1 MNGQTSRISLSI
13 CSLTLMSDLLLSI
26 LGEEGSLKSVYP
38 GFVSRSSQVAMAEAV
53 EEAIHGHTTLVV
65 EAGTGIGK
73 TFAYLIP
80 ALLSDKKTLV
90 STGTKNLQDQLF
102 HKDLPTL
109 KKFLAIN
116 KKVVLLKG
124 RSNYVCLYSVDAPRQ
139 NQLFESK
146 EAANDFSKIER
157 WSKITTTGDL
167 SELENFSED
176 SSVFQH
182 VVSTTESC
190 LGNSCEFYEK
200 CFVVKARREAL
211 SADVVVVNHHIFFA
225 DLSLK
230 EESLG
235 KLLPEAE
242 TVIFDEA
249 HQLYDA
255 ASSFLSQR
263 FSSRQL
269 LLLIKDIQAEYLML
283 GADHPGILRLVLAIK
298 QEVTNFRLS
307 MDGSVSNIGSR
318 RDAWFEIAGKKTVK
332 KSLENL
338 CEQLSELTR
347 CLAEQSQRSK
357 GLENAWERASE
368 LSGFLNNLLTEK
380 ESNADVNI
388 RSFSIDNEAR
398 AQVSSGVY
406 KSLHEQRSKRA
417 TKLSIERRWIFWFE
431 TFLTGFMIYKTPID
445 FSAQL
450 SSAMNDPKKSWIYAS
465 ATLDAGFGVDHFTK
479 PLGITSNNT
488 LILESPFNY
497 PEQARLYFPH
507 YLPDVTDDDFI
518 PKWMEAIIPLL
529 EAANGRTFLLFT
541 SHRAMKQAHD
551 YLKKMD
557 FALLV
562 QGQTTKHALLE
573 NFKTT
578 ERAVLL
584 GTSSFWQG
592 VDVQGAALCCVCID
606 KLPFASPGDPVT
618 KARINAYKS
627 AGRDPFYEYQLPH
640 AVIMLKQG
648 VGRLIRSET
657 DKGVLVIGDMRLI
670 TRNYGAAFLKAMP
683 KALMVRDEGKVV
695 EFLRGIE

>member
-1 MNGQTSRISLSI
+1 
-13 CSLTLMSDLLLSI
+13 MSDLLLSI
-26 LGEEGSLKSVYP
+26 LGENGSLKNVYP
-38 GFVSRSSQVAMAEAV
+38 GFVSRSSQVEMAEAV
-53 EEAIHGHTTLVV
+53 EEAIHAHSTLVV

-109 KKFLAIN
+109 KKLLAIN

-124 RSNYVCLYSVDAPRQ
+124 RSNYVCLYRFDGPQ
-139 NQLFESK
+139 QHQLFETK
-146 EAANDFSKIER
+146 EAGKDFAKIER
-157 WSKITTTGDL
+157 WSKITSTGDL
-167 SELENFSED
+167 SELEGFSED
-176 SSVFQH
+176 SSVLQQ

-190 LGNSCEFYEK
+190 LGNTCEFYEK
-200 CFVVKARREAL
+200 CFVVKARREAM

-235 KLLPEAE
+235 KLLPEVE

-269 LLLIKDIQAEYLML
+269 LLLVKDVQTEYVML
-283 GADHPGILRLVLAIK
+283 GSDHPDILRLALSLK
-298 QEVTNFRLS
+298 LEVANFRLAL
-307 MDGSVSNIGSR
+307 GENGR
-318 RDAWFEIAGKKTVK
+318 RDAWFEIAHQKDVK

-338 CEQLSELTR
+338 CEQLSDLTR

-357 GLENAWERASE
+357 GLENAWERAHE
-368 LSGFLNNLLTEK
+368 LSAFLNGLTTNKKPETDK
-380 ESNADVNI
+380 
-388 RSFSIDNEAR
+388 
-398 AQVSSGVY
+398 Q
-406 KSLHEQRSKRA
+406 
-417 TKLSIERRWIFWFE
+417 WIYWFE

-465 ATLDAGFGVDHFTK
+465 ATLDAGFGVNHFTK
-479 PLGITSNNT
+479 PLGIKPSQT
-488 LILESPFNY
+488 LLLESPFNY
-497 PEQARLYFPH
+497 AEQARLYFPH
-507 YLPDVTDDDFI
+507 YLPDVTDNAFMSC
-518 PKWMEAIIPLL
+518 WMEAIIPLL

-541 SHRAMKQAHD
+541 SHRAMKEAYD
-551 YLKKMD
+551 YLRKTN
-557 FALLV
+557 FTLLM
-562 QGQTTKHALLE
+562 QGQTTKHALLDQ
-573 NFKTT
+573 FKTG

-627 AGRDPFYEYQLPH
+627 SGRDAFHEYQLPH

-657 DKGVLVIGDMRLI
+657 DKGVLMIGDMRLL
-670 TRNYGAAFLKAMP
+670 TRNYGAAFLKAIP
-683 KALMVRDEGKVV
+683 KALIVRDQEKVV
-695 EFLRGIE
+695 DFLKAIT

>member
-1 MNGQTSRISLSI
+1 
-13 CSLTLMSDLLLSI
+13 MSDLLLSI
-26 LGEEGSLKSVYP
+26 LGDNGSLKNVSP
-38 GFVSRSSQVAMAEAV
+38 GFVSRASQIAMAEAV
-53 EEAIHGHTTLVV
+53 EEAIHSHSTLVV

-80 ALLSDKKTLV
+80 ALLADKKTLV

-109 KKFLAIN
+109 KKLLAIN
-116 KKVVLLKG
+116 KKIVLLKG
-124 RSNYVCLYSVDAPRQ
+124 RSNYACLYRLDAPEQ
-139 NQLFESK
+139 HQLFETK
-146 EAANDFSKIER
+146 EGGKEFANIQR
-157 WSKITTTGDL
+157 WSAITSTGDL
-167 SELENFSED
+167 SELENLAED
-176 SSVFQH
+176 SNVLQQ

-190 LGNSCEFYEK
+190 LGNTCEFYEK
-200 CFVVKARREAL
+200 CFVVKARKEAM
-211 SADVVVVNHHIFFA
+211 SADVVVVNHHLFFA

-235 KLLPEAE
+235 KLLPDVE

-269 LLLIKDIQAEYLML
+269 LLLIKDVQTEYAML
-283 GADHPGILRLVLAIK
+283 GADHPDILRLTLSLK
-298 QEVTNFRLS
+298 LEVANFRLAL
-307 MDGSVSNIGSR
+307 GENGK
-318 RDAWFEIAGKKTVK
+318 RDAWFEIAHQKDVK

-338 CEQLSELTR
+338 CEQLTDLTR

-368 LSGFLNNLLTEK
+368 FNAFLG
-380 ESNADVNI
+380 NI
-388 RSFSIDNEAR
+388 
-398 AQVSSGVY
+398 VSDAKNSQGNFV
-406 KSLHEQRSKRA
+406 
-417 TKLSIERRWIFWFE
+417 FWFE
-431 TFLTGFMIYKTPID
+431 TFLTGFMLYKTPID
-445 FSAQL
+445 FSVQL
-450 SSAMNDPKKSWIYAS
+450 SAAMNDPKKAWIYAS

-479 PLGITSNNT
+479 PLGIKPNQT

-497 PEQARLYFPH
+497 AEQARLYFPH
-507 YLPDVTDDDFI
+507 YLPDVTNTSFV
-518 PKWMEAIIPLL
+518 PRWMESIIPLL

-541 SHRAMKQAHD
+541 SHRAMKEAYD
-551 YLKKMD
+551 YLRQTN
-557 FALLV
+557 FTLLM
-562 QGQTTKHALLE
+562 QGQTTKHALLDQ
-573 NFKTT
+573 FKTS

-592 VDVQGAALCCVCID
+592 VDVQGTALCCVCID

-627 AGRDPFYEYQLPH
+627 SGRDPFYEYQLPH

-657 DKGVLVIGDMRLI
+657 DKGVLVIGDMRLL
-670 TRNYGAAFLKAMP
+670 TRNYGEAFLKAMP
-683 KALMVRDEGKVV
+683 KALLVRDENKVTA
-695 EFLRGIE
+695 FLQGIT

>member
-1 MNGQTSRISLSI
+1 
-13 CSLTLMSDLLLSI
+13 MSDLLLSI
-26 LGEEGSLKSVYP
+26 LGENGSLKNVSP
-38 GFVSRSSQVAMAEAV
+38 GFVSRASQVAMAEAV
-53 EEAIHGHTTLVV
+53 EAAIHAHSTLVV

-80 ALLSDKKTLV
+80 ALLADKKTLV

-109 KKFLAIN
+109 KKLLAIN

-124 RSNYVCLYSVDAPRQ
+124 RSNYVCLYRFDGPQ
-139 NQLFESK
+139 QHQLFESK
-146 EAANDFSKIER
+146 DAGKDFAKIER
-157 WSKITTTGDL
+157 WSKITATGDL
-167 SELENFSED
+167 SELEDLAED
-176 SSVFQH
+176 SNVLQQ
-182 VVSTTESC
+182 VTSTTESC
-190 LGNSCEFYEK
+190 LGNTCEFYEK
-200 CFVVKARREAL
+200 CFVVKARREAMI
-211 SADVVVVNHHIFFA
+211 ADVVVVNHHIFFA

-235 KLLPEAE
+235 KLLPDVE

-269 LLLIKDIQAEYLML
+269 LLLVKDVQTEYVML
-283 GADHPGILRLVLAIK
+283 GSDHPDILRLALSLK
-298 QEVTNFRLS
+298 LEVANFRLAL
-307 MDGSVSNIGSR
+307 GENGR
-318 RDAWFEIAGKKTVK
+318 RDAWFEIANQKDVK

-338 CEQLSELTR
+338 CEQLTDLTR

-368 LSGFLNNLLTEK
+368 LSVFLNSLTANKKPETDK
-380 ESNADVNI
+380 
-388 RSFSIDNEAR
+388 
-398 AQVSSGVY
+398 Q
-406 KSLHEQRSKRA
+406 
-417 TKLSIERRWIFWFE
+417 WIYWFE

-445 FSAQL
+445 FSSQL
-450 SSAMNDPKKSWIYAS
+450 SSAMNDPKKAWIYAS

-479 PLGITSNNT
+479 PLGIKPSQT
-488 LILESPFNY
+488 LLLESPFNY
-497 PEQARLYFPH
+497 SEQARLYFPH
-507 YLPDVTDDDFI
+507 YLPDVTHESFMSR
-518 PKWMEAIIPLL
+518 WMESIIPLL

-541 SHRAMKQAHD
+541 SHRAMKEAHG
-551 YLKKMD
+551 YLRTTN
-557 FALLV
+557 FTLLM
-562 QGQTTKHALLE
+562 QGQTTKHALLDQ
-573 NFKTT
+573 FKTG

-592 VDVQGAALCCVCID
+592 VDVQGTALCCVCID

-618 KARINAYKS
+618 KARINAYKAS
-627 AGRDPFYEYQLPH
+627 GRDAFHEYQLPH

-657 DKGVLVIGDMRLI
+657 DKGVLVIGDMRLL

-683 KALMVRDEGKVV
+683 KALIVRDEEKVV
-695 EFLRGIE
+695 DFLKEII

>member
-1 MNGQTSRISLSI
+1 
-13 CSLTLMSDLLLSI
+13 MSDLLLSI
-26 LGEEGSLKSVYP
+26 LGEKGSLKNVYP

-53 EEAIHGHTTLVV
+53 EEAIHAHSTLVV

-80 ALLSDKKTLV
+80 ALLADKKTLV

-109 KKFLAIN
+109 KKLLAIN

-124 RSNYVCLYSVDAPRQ
+124 RSNYVCLYRFDGPQQ

-146 EAANDFSKIER
+146 EAGKDFAKIER

-176 SSVFQH
+176 SGVLQQ

-190 LGNSCEFYEK
+190 LGNTCEFYEK
-200 CFVVKARREAL
+200 CFVVKARKEAMA
-211 SADVVVVNHHIFFA
+211 ADVVVVNHHIFFA
-225 DLSLK
+225 DLALK

-235 KLLPEAE
+235 KLLPDVE

-269 LLLIKDIQAEYLML
+269 LLLVKDVQTEYLML
-283 GADHPGILRLVLAIK
+283 GSDHPDILRLALSLK
-298 QEVTNFRLS
+298 LEVANFRLS
-307 MDGSVSNIGSR
+307 MGENGK
-318 RDAWFEIAGKKTVK
+318 RDAWFEIANQKDVK
-332 KSLENL
+332 KSLEHL

-357 GLENAWERASE
+357 GLENAWERAND
-368 LSGFLNNLLTEK
+368 LSVFLNSLLVNKKPE
-380 ESNADVNI
+380 AD
-388 RSFSIDNEAR
+388 
-398 AQVSSGVY
+398 
-406 KSLHEQRSKRA
+406 KH
-417 TKLSIERRWIFWFE
+417 WIYWFE

-445 FSAQL
+445 FSSQL
-450 SSAMNDPKKSWIYAS
+450 SVAMSDPKKAWIYAS

-479 PLGITSNNT
+479 PLGINPSQT
-488 LILESPFNY
+488 LLLESPFDY
-497 PEQARLYFPH
+497 PKQARLYFPH
-507 YLPDVTDDDFI
+507 YLPDVTHDTFMSC
-518 PKWMEAIIPLL
+518 WMESIIPLL

-541 SHRAMKQAHD
+541 SHRAMKQAYE
-551 YLKKMD
+551 YLMASSSRGND
-557 FALLV
+557 RGIPSSQFTLLM

-573 NFKTT
+573 QFKTCHRT
-578 ERAVLL
+578 VLL

-618 KARINAYKS
+618 KARMNAYKAS
-627 AGRDPFYEYQLPH
+627 GRDSFHEYQLPH

-657 DKGVLVIGDMRLI
+657 DKGVLVIGDMRLL
-670 TRNYGAAFLKAMP
+670 TRHYGEAFLKAMP
-683 KALMVRDEGKVV
+683 KALIVRDEEKVIT
-695 EFLRGIE
+695 FLREIEQ